1 MEFRKVKPMRLL
13 PVLAGLAGAALLAP
27 SAFAQSVEIGTLTC
41 RQTDRTNLI
50 IFSDASYAC
59 SFNPTEGANERYSAT
74 VEKLGVDLS
83 TSKVETMVWYV
94 FAPSNAKPGAL
105 EGVYV
110 GASADAALGVG
121 AGARVL
127 VGGFENSFTLQ
138 PASVFGTE
146 GVGLAVGI
154 EEFRLKKN

>member
-1 MEFRKVKPMRLL
+1 MRLNTL
-13 PVLAGLAGAALLAP
+13 LAASLGAALLAP
-27 SAFAQSVEIGTLTC
+27 AAYASDPVEIGQLTC
-41 RQTDRTNLI
+41 RQTDRMNLI
-50 IFSDASYAC
+50 VFSEASYSC
-59 SFNPTEGANERYSAT
+59 SFNPVDGPNEMYT
-74 VEKLGVDLS
+74 GKVGKIGVDLS

-105 EGVYV
+105 AGTYI

-146 GVGLAVGI
+146 GVGVAVGI
-154 EEFRLKKN
+154 EEFKLMAK